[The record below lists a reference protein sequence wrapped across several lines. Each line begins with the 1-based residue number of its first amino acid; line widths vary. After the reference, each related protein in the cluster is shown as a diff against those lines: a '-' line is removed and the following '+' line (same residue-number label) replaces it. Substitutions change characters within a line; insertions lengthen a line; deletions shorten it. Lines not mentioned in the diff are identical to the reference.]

1 MVQRSG
7 HSPCGYHGWSPW
19 RTCFNIHIKFPWW
32 DVANPEPPRRFQT
45 IDFTWFYTVA
55 AIWFWMTIYL
65 PILESGL
72 DYIGHFRRTV
82 IIFTKYNH
90 EIYFRSNCLGLLHVT
105 GLSSWWISSK
115 IQFCLVCVCASDCVQ
130 CTKVCEWW
138 RVCVC
143 ASDCV
148 WDVCVWV
155 ICVCV
160 CDVCMCECGVCGND
174 VVRDDVCVFWVLYW
188 MWCDD
193 VMLDFV
199 WGRMVGGQA
208 GRRRSGYSTKNKTP
222 HINVGN
228 KKNIIT
234 YYNIL

>member
-7 HSPCGYHGWSPW
+7 HSTCGYHGWSPW

-32 DVANPEPPRRFQT
+32 DVANPRTTTPFPKQL
-45 IDFTWFYTVA
+45 ILHGFYTVA

-115 IQFCLVCVCASDCVQ
+115 VQFCLVC
-130 CTKVCEWW
+130 
-138 RVCVC
+138 VCVC

-148 WDVCVWV
+148 WDVCVCVSDVWV
-155 ICVCV
+155 MCVCV
-160 CDVCMCECGVCGND
+160 CDVC
-174 VVRDDVCVFWVLYW
+174 VCVSMVCVGMMLWVMTCVCVSAVL
-188 MWCDD
+188 D
-193 VMLDFV
+193 VMWWF
-199 WGRMVGGQA
+199 
-208 GRRRSGYSTKNKTP
+208 
-222 HINVGN
+222 
-228 KKNIIT
+228 
-234 YYNIL
+234 